1 VNTGHGVLL
10 GRLGGADALRR
21 ISSRVEKG
29 TLTGFGGRQF
39 PVEVFA
45 KAADKRLSV
54 MHLPNGDSITAYDGR
69 VGWLGNVSTIR
80 HE

>member
-1 VNTGHGVLL
+1 VNTAHGVLL
-10 GRLGGADALRR
+10 GRLGGADALQKTL
-21 ISSRVEKG
+21 SGGEKG
-29 TLTGFGGRQF
+29 TLTGLGGRQF

-45 KAADKRLSV
+45 KAPDKRLSV

>member
-1 VNTGHGVLL
+1 
-10 GRLGGADALRR
+10 
-21 ISSRVEKG
+21 
-29 TLTGFGGRQF
+29 
-39 PVEVFA
+39 
-45 KAADKRLSV
+45 